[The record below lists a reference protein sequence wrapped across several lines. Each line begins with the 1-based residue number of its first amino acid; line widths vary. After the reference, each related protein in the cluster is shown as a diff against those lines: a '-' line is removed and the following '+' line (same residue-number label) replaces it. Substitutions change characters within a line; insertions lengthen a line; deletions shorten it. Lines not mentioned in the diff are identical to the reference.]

1 MLRTWRWSHLKER
14 KRKKDNDRNGY
25 HTQRKLIIV
34 ILLLTTA
41 PLIAKIIQISID
53 NHIVIKALFCQLS
66 FTLGSMWS
74 LSFVLID
81 IYQASV
87 KVPKKVKIC
96 IDSHKYRNLYN
107 IVFKILSKTTHVFM
121 LFLLKYFM
129 HNNLHYITYSCSHAW
144 VHQCNL

>member
-1 MLRTWRWSHLKER
+1 LKER
-14 KRKKDNDRNGY
+14 KRIKDNDRNGY
-25 HTQRKLIIV
+25 HTRKLIIV
-34 ILLLTTA
+34 IRIVINYTA
-41 PLIAKIIQISID
+41 PLKAKIIQISID
-53 NHIVIKALFCQLS
+53 NHIIINALFCQLS

-96 IDSHKYRNLYN
+96 IDSHIYRNLYN

-129 HNNLHYITYSCSHAW
+129 HNNLHYITYSCMSTLM
-144 VHQCNL
+144 QPININT